1 MINIARNYILKIFSS
16 IILFDIIISLF
27 STYLAY
33 SLRLESYH
41 IPSLDSMNTYI
52 LCLLIFIPVY
62 LYFDIYGSIIKY
74 TNLYTIKR
82 IILAS
87 IICSFS
93 LLILFSMYKIFR
105 ENSNSL
111 FFTGSIPRSIAIIQ
125 PIIFCFLTCLSRI
138 IFSAQ
143 AIGNFKNET
152 PNLIIYGAGIAGAQ
166 LNELIQKNN
175 IYRVVA
181 FIDDNLNKQKKLI
194 SGIKIISETELPLI
208 IKEKNVKSIIVAIP
222 SLDITKRRLLV
233 NKLKIYNIEVKILP
247 DIKDLMNNNVSINDI
262 RSLNID
268 DLLERKIN
276 RDPHLTKNLTRNK
289 KVLISGAGGSIGSEL
304 CRQLILQ
311 NPSEIILLDH
321 SEYNLYR
328 IKDDLEK
335 ICKIYS
341 NLSSIKISPELIS
354 INNFEGLYYLFNKK
368 LPDIIFHAAAY
379 KHVNLVEVNVFESIR
394 NNFFGTLNIVKLA
407 NKFNIE
413 KFILISSDKAVRP
426 TNIMGATKRL
436 SEMVVQ
442 AYAHSVIN
450 NANRTIFSIVRFGN
464 VLASSGSVINKFN
477 DQIKNREPLTVTH
490 PEVTRYFMT
499 IYEAVQLILQTY
511 NMSKGGEVFLLD
523 MGKPIKIIDI
533 AEKMVRLS
541 GLSLIDKNNP
551 NGEIKILITGL
562 RPGEKLYEELL
573 ISDKSVPSENT
584 NIFYANEEFIE
595 LDELNNMSAI
605 IKKSIDEFNLDK
617 TVSILEQYVSG
628 FKYNN

>member
-1 MINIARNYILKIFSS
+1 MINIARNYILKILSS
-16 IILFDIIISLF
+16 IILFDIVISLF

-41 IPSLDSMNTYI
+41 IPSLDSINTYF

-62 LYFDIYGSIIKY
+62 LYCDIYGSIIKY

-82 IILAS
+82 IVLAS
-87 IICSFS
+87 IICSIL
-93 LLILFSMYKIFR
+93 LLILFSVYKIFR
-105 ENSNSL
+105 EDSNSI
-111 FFTGSIPRSIAIIQ
+111 FFAGTIPRSIAIIQ
-125 PIIFCFLTCLSRI
+125 PIIFCFFTCLSRI
-138 IFSAQ
+138 IFSTQ
-143 AIGNFKNET
+143 TIDNLKNET
-152 PNLIIYGAGIAGAQ
+152 PNLIIYGAGIAGSQ
-166 LNELIQKNN
+166 LHELIQKNN

-181 FIDDNLNKQKKLI
+181 FIDDNLYKQKKLI

-233 NKLKIYNIEVKILP
+233 NKLKIHNIEVKILP
-247 DIKDLMNNNVSINDI
+247 DIKDLMDNNVSINDI

-268 DLLERKIN
+268 DLLEREIN
-276 RDPHLTKNLTRNK
+276 KDHYLTKDLTRNK

-304 CRQLILQ
+304 CRQIILQ

-354 INNFEGLYYLFNKK
+354 INNFEGLNYLFKKK

-379 KHVNLVEVNVFESIR
+379 KHVNLVETNVFESIR

-413 KFILISSDKAVRP
+413 NFILISSDKAVRP

-450 NANRTIFSIVRFGN
+450 NSNPTIFSIVRFGN

-477 DQIKNREPLTVTH
+477 DQIKNRESLTVTH

-511 NMSKGGEVFLLD
+511 SMSKGGEVFLLD

-533 AEKMVRLS
+533 AAKMVRLS
-541 GLSLIDKNNP
+541 GLSLMDKNNP

-573 ISDKSVPSENT
+573 INDKSVPSKNK

-595 LDELNNMSAI
+595 LDELNYMSAI
-605 IKKSIDEFNLDK
+605 IKKSIDDFNLDK
-617 TVSILEQYVSG
+617 TVAILEQYVSG